1 MVAVTAL
8 GATVLIQNAF
18 GIAPLHASFPVLV
31 ATEPLAGLLLGVLVL
46 GGTLRVSLAACAG
59 EVAGLLVMLLGVWL
73 LAQSPL
79 VTGQAHLLQRRRD
92 EALAYHVLGRLEALV
107 QAMEEGGAAD
117 GDRGHV
123 HARGR
128 RAAQSRHALAELDSL
143 LADMAVEHAAELAS
157 LQQLP
162 PRERMALEPLER
174 ELDERQQRLAERIG
188 SLRREL
194 GADGG

>member
-1 MVAVTAL
+1 
-8 GATVLIQNAF
+8 
-18 GIAPLHASFPVLV
+18 
-31 ATEPLAGLLLGVLVL
+31 
-46 GGTLRVSLAACAG
+46 
-59 EVAGLLVMLLGVWL
+59 
-73 LAQSPL
+73 
-79 VTGQAHLLQRRRD
+79 
-92 EALAYHVLGRLEALV
+92 
-107 QAMEEGGAAD
+107 MEDGGAAD